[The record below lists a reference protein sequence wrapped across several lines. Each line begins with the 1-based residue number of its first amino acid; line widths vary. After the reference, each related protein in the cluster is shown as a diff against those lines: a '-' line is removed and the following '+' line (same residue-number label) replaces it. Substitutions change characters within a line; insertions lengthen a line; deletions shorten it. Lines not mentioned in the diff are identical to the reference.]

1 MAEIKK
7 AMSESTKDILKCI
20 IVLTAIALVAGVLL
34 GVVNFFTYVDPDVA
48 MLEKIGETYGV
59 GSSQIEKANER
70 VINKSGE
77 KSYVNSCFVVYET
90 AAKGKIKTVVYLAT
104 GSGAYS
110 GTVQLLFSV
119 TDGVVDSVSVYSSS
133 ETSGIGSKVLSDTN
147 LSKYKGIVLSD
158 VDVSSI
164 TASGGEAK
172 KDGAYVSG
180 ATKTTKGVLSALK
193 AVAYSYMQYENK
205 GATK

>member
-110 GTVQLLFSV
+110 V